1 MLRAPAVS
9 IDLTRK
15 LGSADPRERL
25 EAARHL
31 AEHADDK
38 QVQLIENALAVETVA
53 WVTSALKRALQRAR
67 PTGEAPAMQ
76 ERSELSPDQTAQIYS
91 DALETTAKQII
102 HEIEPI
108 LGTLR
113 LSAEAEIA
121 EFDKSDTKR
130 GLERMEALVA
140 GLARLRQA
148 ASAPKVE
155 EFALDQCVFAWVAE
169 EATQK
174 PVSILRAGPQE
185 TIVDGDKGLV
195 ALAFVNGLRNA
206 IDATLTLPVE
216 NERYPEITVNWG
228 VTDID
233 IWIAIVDGGIGFRGN
248 LARAFE
254 IGSTTKAG
262 HLGMGLATAQQAM
275 TSLGGSVRLIPGE
288 RGVRFEMRWPKATV

>member
-1 MLRAPAVS
+1 MS

-15 LGSADPRERL
+15 LGSSDPRERL

-31 AEHADDK
+31 AEHADAK
-38 QVQLIENALAVETVA
+38 QIRLIEDALAVETVA
-53 WVTSALKRALQRAR
+53 WVKSALKRALQRAR
-67 PTGEAPAMQ
+67 PTGDAAQAQ
-76 ERSELSPDQTAQIYS
+76 ERPELSPDQTAQIYS

-108 LGTLR
+108 LGALR
-113 LSAEAEIA
+113 LSAEAEVSDFGA
-121 EFDKSDTKR
+121 SDTKR

-155 EFALDQCVFAWVAE
+155 EFALDQCIFAWIAE
-169 EATQK
+169 EVGER

-185 TIVDGDKGLV
+185 TIVEGDKGLV
-195 ALAFVNGLRNA
+195 CLAFANGIRNA
-206 IDATLTLPVE
+206 IDATLALAVE
-216 NERYPEITVNWG
+216 DERYPEITVNWG

-233 IWIAIVDGGIGFRGN
+233 IWIAIVDAGIGFRGN

-275 TSLGGSVRLIPGE
+275 TSLGGSVRLIPGD
-288 RGVRFEMRWPKATV
+288 RGVRFEMRWPKATP

>member
-1 MLRAPAVS
+1 VS
-9 IDLTRK
+9 NELARR

-25 EAARHL
+25 DAARHL
-31 AEHADDK
+31 AEHANAK
-38 QVQLIENALAVETVA
+38 QIGLIEDALAVETVA

-67 PTGEAPAMQ
+67 PTDSAAASP
-76 ERSELSPDQTAQIYS
+76 ERVELSADQTAQIYS

-113 LSAEAEIA
+113 LSAETEMTNF
-121 EFDKSDTKR
+121 EGSDTKR

-148 ASAPKVE
+148 ASAPQLE
-155 EFALDQCVFAWVAE
+155 DFALDQCIFAWIAE
-169 EATQK
+169 EVSQK
-174 PVSILRAGPQE
+174 PVGVLRAGPQE
-185 TIVDGDKGLV
+185 TVVEGDKGLV
-195 ALAFVNGLRNA
+195 CLAFVNGLRNA
-206 IDATLTLPVE
+206 IDATLALSVE
-216 NERYPEITVNWG
+216 DDRYPEITVNWG
-228 VTDID
+228 ATDID
-233 IWIAIVDGGIGFRGN
+233 VWVAIVDAGIGFRGS
-248 LARAFE
+248 LSRAFE

-288 RGVRFEMRWPKATV
+288 RGVRFEMRWPKAAA